1 MLWFSTYIAIS
12 DLKLVIISGK
22 ITIVIYITFVRGEV
36 QTVNVVKISDANC
49 NQTQKQ
55 LEFLQKIYE
64 TVPCGIV
71 QYTNDK
77 ECKIINANQ
86 AACNI
91 HGYVELECF
100 LADVRRP
107 GGIRNLI
114 YSGDRN
120 RLEEIINVVKQTG
133 KQENYELRILK
144 PNGSLG
150 WIRGTLGQITLAD
163 GSIVLQSAYMDDT
176 ERIRIAAREHWQDE
190 RFKILVE
197 AMHTVTFDYD
207 PAADIMN
214 YSVTFANN
222 THKDYVLENYL
233 QNLSK
238 STIVEAG
245 FIEGLK
251 SRLITASKYVT
262 RDSYEYRA
270 NIFGQEFR
278 WFKAYYTSV
287 SDARGNICRVVGR
300 VDDIQDKKAAQR
312 CYEEELNIRANMS
325 KDLIASMR
333 INITKDVVEN
343 IQASFRRG
351 DIIKVGMNREQV
363 IENVTS
369 SLMDDAERRKFAD
382 FFDATTMKKAFANGN
397 KDRSTN
403 LRTIGPDG
411 TILWLEANV
420 KFLEHPVNKDII
432 AFITIRDINDK
443 IMRSSII
450 DLLMGSEYDYIA
462 IVNGNNGHF
471 KLLATNPNEKV
482 MPPVKGANY
491 SAVVSAFAERYLPT
505 VERERTIKALSLDTI
520 YKELEAQGKYVH
532 YCSCH
537 EGGNIR
543 YKKNEYH
550 YMDKMH
556 KLLITTRTDI
566 TSAVEEEKQRN
577 MRLSEALQ
585 GAKQANLAKSVFL
598 SHMSHDIRT
607 PLNAI
612 IGVTALALEETHN
625 PESVEDYL
633 NKANS
638 ASKLLLG
645 LVNDI
650 LDMSKIENKAI
661 ELHPSRY
668 EYSEF
673 IGNINTIISPLC
685 QQKNIEFIFTTG
697 IHTVPIIVD
706 KVRFNQIFLNFL
718 SNAVKFTPEGGVV
731 EFNIRDL
738 KMTNNIISCAYTI
751 IDNGIGMSKDFQEN
765 LFKPFSQEYCAKSNI
780 TQGTGLGMSIAK
792 NLVELMGGTLSVN
805 SELGK
810 GTEICINL
818 DLEIASSTDERVNSH
833 KYEDD
838 LAVLQGKKVLLVE
851 DHPINAEIAKKLL
864 NKKGVI
870 IICAENGQIALDR
883 FIGYEEGYF
892 DAILMDIRMPI
903 MDGLEAT
910 KAIRA
915 LERNDAKKIPIIA
928 MTANAFDEDRQ
939 ATLEAGMVAHIA
951 KPINPQELWS
961 VLVNKIAL

>member
-1 MLWFSTYIAIS
+1 VLWFSTYIAIS

-382 FFDATTMKKAFANGN
+382 FFDATTMKKAFAHGN

>member
-36 QTVNVVKISDANC
+36 QTVNVVKIRDANC

-369 SLMDDAERRKFAD
+369 SLLDDAERRKFAD

-915 LERNDAKKIPIIA
+915 LDRNDAKKIPIIA